1 MSESPA
7 TLNGTQKVAL
17 VLMNMDRLRAA
28 DVMKQFTEL
37 EAEVIASEIIQLR
50 RVDSALAA
58 TAMSE
63 FHDLTLRGGSGG
75 RGGHDFAAGLL
86 EASFGAERAAG
97 VMSRVASSM
106 AGKAF
111 EFLDAAE
118 PGDVITLLDGEM
130 PQTIALVLAHLRR
143 EHASA
148 VLTGMEGSLRVDV
161 AQSIATMGT
170 ATPEAIRVVAET
182 LKLRA
187 GTVVSRENIE
197 VVGGVQP
204 LVEIINRVDVAT
216 ERAMMEALEE
226 RDPELAEE
234 VRSRMLTFAD
244 IVKLEGRDVQ
254 QVLRGIDASVLAFAM
269 KGSAEAVVEVIRAN
283 LSERNRD
290 VLDDEIK
297 ALGPVRL
304 RQVED
309 ARAEIVRVIRDLEA
323 QGTITLQRGAEDE
336 YVS

>member
-50 RVDSALAA
+50 RVDSALAE

-63 FHDLTLRGGSGG
+63 FHDLTLRGGNGG

-148 VLTGMEGSLRVDV
+148 VLTGMEDSLRVDV

-187 GTVVSRENIE
+187 G
-197 VVGGVQP
+197 
-204 LVEIINRVDVAT
+204 
-216 ERAMMEALEE
+216 
-226 RDPELAEE
+226 
-234 VRSRMLTFAD
+234 
-244 IVKLEGRDVQ
+244 
-254 QVLRGIDASVLAFAM
+254 
-269 KGSAEAVVEVIRAN
+269 
-283 LSERNRD
+283 
-290 VLDDEIK
+290 
-297 ALGPVRL
+297 
-304 RQVED
+304 
-309 ARAEIVRVIRDLEA
+309 
-323 QGTITLQRGAEDE
+323 
-336 YVS
+336 